1 MGLVSRSR
9 ALEARRAR
17 ALKKGSYLALAPC
30 QRGLK
35 IERIATSSQAMMIV
49 LELDSGHQHAKKFDG
64 PPESRDWRADF
75 SSSVMYKYG
84 ETLLARRVGAAPR

>member
-1 MGLVSRSR
+1 
-9 ALEARRAR
+9 
-17 ALKKGSYLALAPC
+17 
-30 QRGLK
+30 
-35 IERIATSSQAMMIV
+35 MMIV